1 MRGEIY
7 LLFACPLMQMD
18 LQRIF
23 LSTLMVWLFISS
35 SSSGE
40 PADIWDYLNASA
52 RGWKA
57 AFCNA
62 YFQRR
67 IFKSVFQKHIFRG
80 GFSKV
85 YFKSIFSEAYFQK
98 DIFQK
103 CLSKVWFSKNIRDY
117 LNAIAGGWRAC
128 FCKAFSLQLLRSQ
141 TYESNEQ
148 KNQKQQSHQIWNT
161 MKHSKGRLAATL

>member
-67 IFKSVFQKHIFRG
+67 IFKST
-80 GFSKV
+80 
-85 YFKSIFSEAYFQK
+85 FSEADFQK

-141 TYESNEQ
+141 TYESNEH
-148 KNQKQQSHQIWNT
+148 KFYKQQSHQIWNT
-161 MKHSKGRLAATL
+161 VKHSKGRLAATL